1 MEAVFTVHRYLFDK
15 IHKGFLSTSDN
26 EIKMHVQK
34 SCMNVGHMHDFY
46 EIELIVSGSTDEIIN
61 GKQIKASEG
70 DIFLITPETYHAL
83 ENEKDLSL
91 ISIAV
96 TANFTNIDLLN
107 NVVGIND
114 DDKVFHKKLT
124 KADYAFVISL
134 FDRMEESIRNE
145 NPYNSQ
151 IAKSCVNLII
161 SFILGNEETGVKL
174 SQNISVIKNAMLYIR
189 NNYAN
194 NPTLGEVAKHVNIS
208 KNYFS
213 VLFKENAGISF
224 KQFLNDVK
232 LNNAAKKLKYSDLPI
247 VEICHEC
254 GYDSLSTFYRKFK
267 EKFSV
272 SPQIYR
278 QCNGK
283 QK

>member
-1 MEAVFTVHRYLFDK
+1 MVL
-15 IHKGFLSTSDN
+15 
-26 EIKMHVQK
+26 
-34 SCMNVGHMHDFY
+34 GHMHDFY
-46 EIELIVSGSTDEIIN
+46 EIELIISGNVDEIIN
-61 GKQIKASEG
+61 GNRIKASEG
-70 DIFLITPETYHAL
+70 DIFLVTPETYHAL
-83 ENEKDLSL
+83 ECKEDLAI
-91 ISIAV
+91 ISIAI
-96 TANFTNIDLLN
+96 TTNFTNIELLN
-107 NVVGIND
+107 RIVGGN
-114 DDKVFHKKLT
+114 DDKVFHRKLAE
-124 KADYAFVISL
+124 ADYDFVISL
-134 FDRMEESIRNE
+134 FDRMAESIKNE

-161 SFILGNEETGVKL
+161 SLILGNEEMGIKL
-174 SQNISVIKNAMLYIR
+174 DRNISVIRNAMNYIR

-232 LNNAAKKLKYSDLPI
+232 LNNAAKKLKYSDMPI

-278 QCNGK
+278 SRSNSG

>member
-1 MEAVFTVHRYLFDK
+1 MEAVFTVHRYLFDR

-26 EIKMHVQK
+26 EIKIHVQK
-34 SCMNVGHMHDFY
+34 SCMNVSHMHDFY

-61 GKQIKASEG
+61 GNRIKASEG
-70 DIFLITPETYHAL
+70 DIFLITPETYHLL

-91 ISIAV
+91 ISIAI
-96 TANFTNIDLLN
+96 TTNFTNIELLN
-107 NVVGIND
+107 GFVNENS
-114 DDKVFHKKLT
+114 DKVFHRKLSEN
-124 KADYAFVISL
+124 DYDFVISL
-134 FDRMEESIRNE
+134 FDRMAESIKEE

-161 SFILGNEETGVKL
+161 SLILGNEEMGIKL
-174 SQNISVIKNAMLYIR
+174 SQNIAVIKNAMNYIR
-189 NNYAN
+189 SNYAN
-194 NPTLGEVAKHVNIS
+194 NPTLGQVAEHVNIS

-278 QCNGK
+278 SSNNSN